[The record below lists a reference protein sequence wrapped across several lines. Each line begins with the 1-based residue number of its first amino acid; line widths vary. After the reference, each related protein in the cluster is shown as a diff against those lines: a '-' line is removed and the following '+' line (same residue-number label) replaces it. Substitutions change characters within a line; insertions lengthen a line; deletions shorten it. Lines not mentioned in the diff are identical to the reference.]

1 MLRRTFSVPH
11 LTFTQTRTSLCTR
24 FPILYVCPLIT
35 FLFLDVDQFAHSL
48 HNLGFAQLPGFQ
60 PGLDAC
66 YNNAKGNNLWGNTD
80 VGQYAMKNT
89 SNLSSSILILCSL
102 RSILLAG
109 EYFAEGMQA
118 YFDVGRKTDKE
129 APYTRDMLKRQDPQL
144 YTLIDQWMGHN
155 EWIGSCPPS

>member
-1 MLRRTFSVPH
+1 MYNPIGSNAEEDVLCSPSDLYPDEDITVHEVPH
-11 LTFTQTRTSLCTR
+11 TLCVSSD
-24 FPILYVCPLIT
+24 Y
-35 FLFLDVDQFAHSL
+35 
-48 HNLGFAQLPGFQ
+48 
-60 PGLDAC
+60 
-66 YNNAKGNNLWGNTD
+66 
-80 VGQYAMKNT
+80 T